1 MVNFGTLSIYAYP
14 DICASV
20 NFYFKKKNF
29 NGMNLKTMEL
39 ILYLC
44 SEQYEQGYEE
54 YENKDECRHV
64 VPSVSHIRLNAR
76 TEDMI

>member
-1 MVNFGTLSIYAYP
+1 
-14 DICASV
+14 
-20 NFYFKKKNF
+20 
-29 NGMNLKTMEL
+29 MNIKTMEL